1 MGSLVGGI
9 HAIVRLSDV
18 AVIICK
24 TPQTWY
30 TRQALDA
37 KCTNEEDVRARKST
51 SALNG
56 LPLLWTARMASRPLR
71 SGASTAI

>member
-18 AVIICK
+18 AVTICK

-37 KCTNEEDVRARKST
+37 KCTNEEDVRVST
-51 SALNG
+51 
-56 LPLLWTARMASRPLR
+56 T
-71 SGASTAI
+71 